1 MLLCKSEAKTLS
13 VDALNIF
20 LDTYFYFHFCWCSEQ
35 CSVNMATTNGRFE
48 DSALMLG
55 KGRMKNW
62 LELLWQD
69 FVNIS
74 IDEKLA
80 PRLHV
85 DTVLTPRPWQWQ
97 LWQNWHHHQWRWWN
111 WCWFS
116 CHGGTRW
123 HTLIQLIRWRCWW
136 QIKNSIVTLP
146 GKVQPRCHHLL
157 AKMSSNPRLTYNIV
171 LDKSIIYK
179 IYSVYL
185 IYTLKSL
192 VDYDMK
198 NAGLWDA
205 IDWQAKT
212 LYCLVIFSESGKD
225 AVIGSWQ
232 QLTSWEALPYMSM
245 WQVILI
251 LQPMGRQ

>member
-1 MLLCKSEAKTLS
+1 MDALKSEDSVSEKGVRWKTDTKTSLS
-13 VDALNIF
+13 L
-20 LDTYFYFHFCWCSEQ
+20 
-35 CSVNMATTNGRFE
+35 
-48 DSALMLG
+48 
-55 KGRMKNW
+55 
-62 LELLWQD
+62 
-69 FVNIS
+69 
-74 IDEKLA
+74 
-80 PRLHV
+80 
-85 DTVLTPRPWQWQ
+85 LTPVER
-97 LWQNWHHHQWRWWN
+97 WN
-111 WCWFS
+111 WCWY
-116 CHGGTRW
+116 RW

-245 WQVILI
+245 WQVIFI
-251 LQPMGRQ
+251 LQPMGRQAVIHLTGLLEVFISESSILATVPDNSVRYQKVTVLENAYLFFSPQIYCD

>member
-1 MLLCKSEAKTLS
+1 MIVATVAK
-13 VDALNIF
+13 
-20 LDTYFYFHFCWCSEQ
+20 
-35 CSVNMATTNGRFE
+35 
-48 DSALMLG
+48 
-55 KGRMKNW
+55 
-62 LELLWQD
+62 
-69 FVNIS
+69 
-74 IDEKLA
+74 
-80 PRLHV
+80 
-85 DTVLTPRPWQWQ
+85 LTPSPVEMVK
-97 LWQNWHHHQWRWWN
+97 LV
-111 WCWFS
+111 
-116 CHGGTRW
+116 
-123 HTLIQLIRWRCWW
+123 LIQLTRW
-136 QIKNSIVTLP
+136 NSVAHFDTADTVAVLVTNKKLNCHSSRESAT
-146 GKVQPRCHHLL
+146 KV
-157 AKMSSNPRLTYNIV
+157 SSNPRLTYNIV

-251 LQPMGRQ
+251 LQPMGRQAVIHLTGLLEVFISESSILATVSDNSENKHKVKNRCNRYTKYGTLCALTAVDTAALDK